1 MSRRRAD
8 GRAARRG
15 YDRTV
20 PDRRS
25 PEPGWRGGPPW
36 AGPPSWAGLD
46 GDERRRPPA
55 AFVLLAPVVISL
67 LVQVP
72 AAIGVAFWHDVGLPA
87 GLAQLALAAAGPLA
101 LLGSRRFP
109 GPTVAVVALA
119 ALADFLLSPDVGPP
133 YVALLFAI
141 VLAVA
146 RGAVLWA
153 AASVITAWLVAVVV
167 GPLVGVSWP
176 PLRIAATTL
185 ALAVCFGIGWFAR
198 TRRARFAAARAEA
211 VRRRQTAEERE
222 RMRIARELHDV
233 IGHALS
239 QINVQASVGL
249 HLMDRDAEQARTA
262 LVHIK
267 DTSKTA
273 LEEVRSVLGVIRD
286 GEAPLVPQAELA
298 ELPRLVRGIAAPGFA
313 AELDDRLVAPPGR
326 AVQFAAY
333 RIVQEA
339 LTNVVRHAGAT
350 RAVVVLERSG
360 DELLVAIDDDGR
372 GFGAESADGADG
384 ADGSAEGRGVL
395 GMRERAALLGGSV
408 ELGASALGGTRVT
421 ARLPWSDA
429 V

>member
-1 MSRRRAD
+1 M
-8 GRAARRG
+8 
-15 YDRTV
+15 

-36 AGPPSWAGLD
+36 AGPPSWVGPD

-72 AAIGVAFWHDVGLPA
+72 AAIGVAIWHEVGLPA
-87 GLAQLALAAAGPLA
+87 GLAQFALAAAGPLA
-101 LLGSRRFP
+101 LLGSRRYP

-119 ALADFLLSPDVGPP
+119 ALADFLLAPDIGPP

-141 VLAVA
+141 ALAVA
-146 RGAVLWA
+146 RGAVVWA
-153 AASVITAWLVAVVV
+153 AASVIAAWLVAVVV
-167 GPLVGVSWP
+167 GPLVGVSWS
-176 PLRIAATTL
+176 PLRIAFTTL

-211 VRRRQTAEERE
+211 MRRRQTAEERE
-222 RMRIARELHDV
+222 RVRIARELHDV

-267 DTSKTA
+267 ETSKTA

-313 AELDDRLVAPPGR
+313 VELDDRLAAPPGR

-339 LTNVVRHAGAT
+339 LTNVVRHAGAS
-350 RAVVVLERSG
+350 RAAVVLERPG
-360 DELLVAIDDDGR
+360 DELVVTIDDDGR
-372 GFGAESADGADG
+372 GFAVDGAD
-384 ADGSAEGRGVL
+384 AASEGRGVL

-408 ELGASALGGTRVT
+408 ELGGSSLGGTRVT